1 MIAVRRLEEE
11 DMVLLIEMRKHW
23 MEVSRIPYVEEGMKR
38 GWVLT

>member
-11 DMVLLIEMRKHW
+11 DMIEMRKHW